1 VRTPA
6 EDGPLPDGYD
16 ELNAYSRIIVDEAR
30 RQGIS
35 VHIVDPGRGEL
46 VLSRDGRTVRT
57 LESLSE
63 LTSAVAFR
71 ICDDKRHTRQVLE
84 RAGIPVPPGR
94 TATFDE
100 SDTEFLIEHQ
110 ILVVKPA
117 RGEQGQ
123 GVTVGVT
130 DPAALERALRDA
142 RHWCS
147 DVLLERRVEGQDL
160 RVVVIGDEVVAAAVR
175 RPAYVVGDGRHTVT
189 ELIETASR
197 RREGET
203 DGASTIPLDDHT
215 LQVVREAGYEPG
227 DVLPDGVELTVGR
240 TANLHTGGTIHDVT
254 AVLHPA
260 LAEMAVNVARAIR
273 IPVVGVDLVVD
284 DPRSP
289 VGVVVEANEQPGL
302 ANHEPQP
309 TAQRFIV
316 LLFPRAADPAHRSS
330 LAVPNR

>member
-6 EDGPLPDGYD
+6 EDPPLPDGYD
-16 ELNAYSRIIVDEAR
+16 QLNAYSRIIVDEAR

-35 VHIVDPGRGEL
+35 VHIVDPDRGEL
-46 VLSRDGRTVRT
+46 VLSRNGRTVRT

-100 SDTEFLIEHQ
+100 RDAEFLTEHGN
-110 ILVVKPA
+110 LVVKPA
-117 RGEQGQ
+117 RGEGGQ
-123 GVTVGVT
+123 GVTVDVT
-130 DPAALERALRDA
+130 DRTALERALHHA
-142 RHWCS
+142 RSSCS

-160 RVVVIGDEVVAAAVR
+160 RVVVIADEVVAAAVR
-175 RPAYVVGDGRHTVT
+175 RPACVVGDGQHTVT
-189 ELIETASR
+189 ELVETASR
-197 RREGET
+197 RREAET
-203 DGASTIPLDDHT
+203 DGASRIPLDEHT
-215 LQVVREAGYEPG
+215 LEVVREAGYEPD
-227 DVLPDGVELTVGR
+227 DVLPDGLELTVGR
-240 TANLHTGGTIHDVT
+240 TANLHGGGTIHDVT

-260 LAEMAVNVARAIR
+260 LAKMAVDVARAIQ
-273 IPVVGVDLVVD
+273 IPVVGVDLIVD

-289 VGVVVEANEQPGL
+289 GCVVVEANEQPGL

-309 TAQRFIV
+309 TAQRFIN
-316 LLFPRAADPAHRSS
+316 LLFPPGR
-330 LAVPNR
+330 